1 MYVHFFPPNLV
12 LIMMCPGRNTG
23 YKAYDPSNPCRKCW
37 EKYSK
42 PYSGPITYSSWGPGP
57 SNRQR
62 PLLNL
67 RSSITDH
74 SPSLSRSISSLVNQV
89 RDDLSSYPGNS
100 ARYPRPPSSSQVY
113 PPLRNTSAPPPS
125 FPHPQF
131 DYTPTPTDSRTSST
145 WPRNGPTPPIVLR
158 PGDPRIG
165 GQLCRQCLGSGKTFG
180 FLLLS
185 ERPCGVCDGTGRLL

>member
-1 MYVHFFPPNLV
+1 M
-12 LIMMCPGRNTG
+12 ICPGHNTG

-42 PYSGPITYSSWGPGP
+42 PYSGPIIYSSWMPGP

-67 RSSITDH
+67 RSSITGPSH
-74 SPSLSRSISSLVNQV
+74 SLSRSISTLVNQV

-100 ARYPRPPSSSQVY
+100 ARGSPPPSSSQVY
-113 PPLRNTSAPPPS
+113 PSLRNTSAPPPS
-125 FPHPQF
+125 SPRHQF
-131 DYTPTPTDSRTSST
+131 DYASTPMNSRTSST
-145 WPRNGPTPPIVLR
+145 CPRNFPTPPVVLQ

-165 GQLCRQCLGSGKTFG
+165 GQLCRNCFGSGRTLG

-185 ERPCGVCDGTGRLL
+185 ERPCGVCGGTGRLL